1 MRTPDAFVDEATMAA
16 HILII
21 EDNDMSFVLADYLLR
36 QAGYSTSRALDGE
49 AGVQAA
55 LQNVAD
61 LILCDLDLPVMNG
74 YQVAGTLRG
83 DSSWRAV
90 PLLAFT
96 GDSPGN
102 DHSESLARAAGFK
115 GFIFKPVDARTFC
128 ATIGQHVAAGL
139 RAN

>member
-1 MRTPDAFVDEATMAA
+1 MAA

-36 QAGYSTSRALDGE
+36 QAGYSTTRATDGG

-55 LQNVAD
+55 LQNDAD
-61 LILCDLDLPVMNG
+61 IILCDLDLPVMDG
-74 YQVAGTLRG
+74 YEVASTLRNHS
-83 DSSWRAV
+83 DWRRV

-102 DHSESLARAAGFK
+102 GHSEALALAAGFA
-115 GFIFKPVDARTFC
+115 GFVFKPVDAKTFS
-128 ATIGQHVAAGL
+128 ATVAQHVTPEL
-139 RAN
+139 RAS

>member
-1 MRTPDAFVDEATMAA
+1 MAA

-36 QAGYSTSRALDGE
+36 QAGYSTSRAQDGE
-49 AGVQAA
+49 SGVQAA
-55 LQNVAD
+55 LRNQAD
-61 LILCDLDLPVMNG
+61 LILCDLDLPVMDG
-74 YQVAGTLRG
+74 YQVAGALRK

-96 GDSPGN
+96 GDSPG
-102 DHSESLARAAGFK
+102 HEHAESLARAAGFE

-128 ATIGQHVAAGL
+128 ATIAEHVAPRL
-139 RAN
+139 RAS

>member
-1 MRTPDAFVDEATMAA
+1 MPDPFGDEIPMAA

-49 AGVQAA
+49 AGVLAA
-55 LQNVAD
+55 LRNVAD

-74 YQVAGTLRG
+74 YQVAGTLRK
-83 DSSWRAV
+83 DSSWRPV

-102 DHSESLARAAGFK
+102 DHSESLAREAGFE
-115 GFIFKPVDARTFC
+115 GFIFKPVDARTFS
-128 ATIGQHVAAGL
+128 ATIAQHVGAP
-139 RAN
+139 